1 MKCFILACTSI
12 IFFNSYSAATTL
24 KDKELQK
31 MKNSIELEKG
41 IKEKK
46 RAKTVTFMQEDYFSL
61 GTDEEE
67 SSSSKSSETS
77 TAICRE
83 SFKGSYI
90 RFTGSLQEANGLNK
104 EASLI
109 EIFSWIKENTER
121 IKAKSG
127 NKNASNPSV
136 KIDINKDKKI
146 DYKTEYAADLIT
158 ILNNPE
164 IQKAIDNV
172 SAALESAQK
181 QLKIKVK
188 NRDYYIKLMTLAS
201 KLFEKYEELRKILT
215 EKFLAVAEI
224 SVPAI
229 PESVVRNF
237 YIATII
243 QIIDTIEKVDD
254 IDSLVTE
261 LKEIL

>member
-41 IKEKK
+41 LKEKK
-46 RAKTVTFMQEDYFSL
+46 RAKTVTFMPEDYFSL
-61 GTDEEE
+61 GADKEEG
-67 SSSSKSSETS
+67 SNKSSETS
-77 TAICRE
+77 TAIYRE

-109 EIFSWIKENTER
+109 EIFSWIKENIER

-127 NKNASNPSV
+127 NKNTSNPSV

-181 QLKIKVK
+181 QLQIRVK

-201 KLFEKYEELRKILT
+201 KLFEKYEELRKMLT